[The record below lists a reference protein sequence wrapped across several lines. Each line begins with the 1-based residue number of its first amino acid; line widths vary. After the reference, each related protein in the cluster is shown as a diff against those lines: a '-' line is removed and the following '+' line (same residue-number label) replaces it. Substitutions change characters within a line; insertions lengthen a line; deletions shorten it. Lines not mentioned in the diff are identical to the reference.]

1 MKCFVL
7 FDLCVD
13 DDDRTVVCL
22 KNLSKLCNRHH
33 LMIQRTYSS
42 KDFFMTSEYG
52 INHKQSSTAGSDVA
66 DIVHSNQYFCAIF
79 DEELSWPLNT
89 KQINEKC
96 QQWVYCLCLW
106 KYTTQILT
114 LSKHDYWDRLKLLKL
129 NSQERRMETY
139 RIICVWKIMEQRV
152 PTWGIKHHT
161 SQRKTRPCRIPKID
175 TQASCV
181 IKTIREGRVIVCGP
195 NLFNARPQ
203 DTRNKTD
210 CSTDS
215 FKHKLDKYL
224 QTIPDLPRIPGYTN
238 LTIMDT
244 NSLLEMTKPPTM
256 ATTSTLDDQGRVND
270 LASETHTRTELNET
284 KRNFSNLL
292 LMMTPLSNKFYK

>member
-79 DEELSWPLNT
+79 DEELSWLLNT

-96 QQWVYCLCLW
+96 QKQVYFLCLLE
-106 KYTTQILT
+106 YFHADDTI
-114 LSKHDYWDRLKLLKL
+114 SKLVL
-129 NSQERRMETY
+129 
-139 RIICVWKIMEQRV
+139 
-152 PTWGIKHHT
+152 
-161 SQRKTRPCRIPKID
+161 
-175 TQASCV
+175 
-181 IKTIREGRVIVCGP
+181 
-195 NLFNARPQ
+195 
-203 DTRNKTD
+203 
-210 CSTDS
+210 
-215 FKHKLDKYL
+215 
-224 QTIPDLPRIPGYTN
+224 
-238 LTIMDT
+238 
-244 NSLLEMTKPPTM
+244 
-256 ATTSTLDDQGRVND
+256 
-270 LASETHTRTELNET
+270 
-284 KRNFSNLL
+284 
-292 LMMTPLSNKFYK
+292 